1 MHISM
6 SNGLLY
12 WADGGILYFWACIP
26 EMSLIYIL
34 YKKYSKNEKLN
45 NREMIISII
54 LLFIVNFISECSMM
68 VLVVILF
75 FLVIDNLKNKK
86 NDSKILALFII
97 SLILICI
104 VFFIPGNLKRIEFE
118 KSANTDLIQLD
129 NLSIIVYKIKQFIF
143 D

>member
-1 MHISM
+1 M

-54 LLFIVNFISECSMM
+54 LLFPYLELLCYFYSHSSKYVLRCFILLIV
-68 VLVVILF
+68 
-75 FLVIDNLKNKK
+75 
-86 NDSKILALFII
+86 
-97 SLILICI
+97 
-104 VFFIPGNLKRIEFE
+104 
-118 KSANTDLIQLD
+118 
-129 NLSIIVYKIKQFIF
+129 
-143 D
+143 